1 MNDKIVWITGA
12 SSGIGEATALR
23 FAKEGWKVA
32 VSARR
37 VELLNKLAENENIYS
52 YPLDITDTIKIKVL
66 VSPPNTPDISETCK
80 ALLGSP
86 FCAIV

>member
-52 YPLDITDTIKIKVL
+52 CKTCNYVL
-66 VSPPNTPDISETCK
+66 GVVVN
-80 ALLGSP
+80 
-86 FCAIV
+86 V

>member
-52 YPLDITDTIKIKVL
+52 YH
-66 VSPPNTPDISETCK
+66 C
-80 ALLGSP
+80 
-86 FCAIV
+86 FF

>member
-52 YPLDITDTIKIKVL
+52 YL
-66 VSPPNTPDISETCK
+66 ISIQLFMIQK
-80 ALLGSP
+80 DLLEKD
-86 FCAIV
+86 